1 MDNSDIKDKKQ
12 YLHSDI
18 TGKILQCF
26 YQVYNRTGYGFN
38 NHIYIK
44 SLHIEFQKI
53 GLKSEPFKTVE
64 IYYQMQDVGNFT
76 ADIVIED
83 KILIKIGT
91 NEELSQMD
99 ELVLYN
105 HLKTSILEAGLL
117 LNFGISPMQRRKTFS
132 NNDKSNIS

>member
-1 MDNSDIKDKKQ
+1 MENFDLKDKQQ
-12 YLHSDI
+12 YLHRDI

-26 YQVYNRTGYGFN
+26 YEVYNNTGYGFDKS
-38 NHIYIK
+38 IYIK
-44 SLHIEFQKI
+44 ALHIEFQKI
-53 GLKSEPFKTVE
+53 GLKSETFKVVE

-91 NEELSQMD
+91 HEELFQTD

-105 HLKTSILEAGLL
+105 HLKTCIFEVGLL
-117 LNFGISPMQRRKTFS
+117 LNFGINPMQRRKTFL
-132 NNDKSNIS
+132 NDNKSNMS